1 MCAGSEEE
9 EEEMCAGS
17 EEEEEMCAG
26 SEEEEWGMDVGR

>member
-9 EEEMCAGS
+9 EEEMFAGS